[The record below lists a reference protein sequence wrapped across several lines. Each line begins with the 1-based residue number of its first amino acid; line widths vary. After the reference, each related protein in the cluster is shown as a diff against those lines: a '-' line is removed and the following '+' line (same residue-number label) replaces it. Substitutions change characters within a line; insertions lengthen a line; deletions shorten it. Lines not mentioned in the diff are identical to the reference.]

1 MSRIPDSLADM
12 ETFLDIDDPLD
23 GELISD
29 TRLDLT
35 ELVIESTELA
45 CRKELDIREDT
56 RVLIVLR
63 LVLEIRRVGRLGFGS
78 STRGIGDFPRSDG
91 RPSVSLGPKW
101 PTWTSLSLSRLSPV
115 CDGACS
121 SGRFGFTCILEYHD
135 PSWGLEM

>member
-1 MSRIPDSLADM
+1 M

-78 STRGIGDFPRSDG
+78 STRGIGNAPELFSVELHVVRVFSNITECICGFFERFCLRRVCRGIRYSLHCFQVTRRAFP
-91 RPSVSLGPKW
+91 W
-101 PTWTSLSLSRLSPV
+101 ASP
-115 CDGACS
+115 
-121 SGRFGFTCILEYHD
+121 E
-135 PSWGLEM
+135 GL